1 MRPAPKEP
9 VPSTANARRPGA
21 CSLGELQRLRVAVAA
36 RGDRRLEHDRAAD
49 DLHDRERVRVAVRVD
64 TDDVVQ
70 LICEHPLTDLQPKRW
85 GTRTGVGLGMETA
98 GGRTVTGHALKTRT
112 GF

>member
-1 MRPAPKEP
+1 MSVLFGRPPEGRHP
-9 VPSTANARRPGA
+9 RARI
-21 CSLGELQRLRVAVAA
+21 
-36 RGDRRLEHDRAAD
+36 
-49 DLHDRERVRVAVRVD
+49 AVRID

-70 LICEHPLTDLQPKRW
+70 LICKHPFTDLQPKSW

-98 GGRTVTGHALKTRT
+98 GGRTVTGHALTTRT